1 VHQVDVKGRA
11 AKVLVTGGR
20 GEGSIVNL
28 DDDLLAFT
36 VAGKTTVP
44 AADDDAGDNDSVQ
57 STEG

>member
-1 VHQVDVKGRA
+1 
-11 AKVLVTGGR
+11 
-20 GEGSIVNL
+20 
-28 DDDLLAFT
+28 